1 VQDQRA
7 FTSNVRID
15 DAIKTLTDSKRLKID
30 DLLPLFPPN
39 EKVAVMKDH
48 LCKCLND
55 YKVKIDELKKELDT
69 LSENAESLRN

>member
-1 VQDQRA
+1 
-7 FTSNVRID
+7 
-15 DAIKTLTDSKRLKID
+15 LTESKRLKID

-48 LCKCLND
+48 LCNCLND
-55 YKVKIDELKKELDT
+55 YKVKIDELKKDLEN